1 MMRTADAMKGRSAV
15 TDWSDMDAV
24 RGEDRRPRQPPRPVH
39 IVMVDDDAADVAF
52 TRDVLSDYRVSNR
65 LTVLTDGLQALRYL
79 RRLPPYPD
87 ARRPDLILLDLNL
100 PGLDGLSLLDVIRAD
115 PALRYLPVA
124 VLTTAP
130 VDQAILRERGV
141 PANCF
146 LLKPVDFDRLV
157 EVIRQVDGFYLQ
169 VERLA

>member
-1 MMRTADAMKGRSAV
+1 V
-15 TDWSDMDAV
+15 TDWADIDAV
-24 RGEDRRPRQPPRPVH
+24 RGDDRRPWQPARPVH
-39 IVMVDDDAADVAF
+39 IVMIDDDAADVAF
-52 TRDVLSDYRVSNR
+52 TRDVLADYRVSNR
-65 LTVLTDGLQALRYL
+65 MTVLDDGLLALRYL

-87 ARRPDLILLDLNL
+87 AERPDLVLLDLNL
-100 PGLDGLSLLDVIRAD
+100 PGVDGLTLLDMIRAD

-130 VDQAILRERGV
+130 IDKEILRQRGV
-141 PANCF
+141 PASCF

-169 VERLA
+169 VERGGYAAT